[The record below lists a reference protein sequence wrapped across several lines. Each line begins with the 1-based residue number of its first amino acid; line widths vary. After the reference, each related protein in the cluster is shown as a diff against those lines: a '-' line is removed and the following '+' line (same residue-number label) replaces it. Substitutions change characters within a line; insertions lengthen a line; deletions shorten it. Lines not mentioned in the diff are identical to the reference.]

1 MGSPV
6 AEVFRKAAE
15 VLRADPRRSG
25 HVLSLG
31 GAEEFLVSGD
41 LHGNRANLARIVSHA
56 SLASHPG
63 RVLVLQEIAH
73 GPDDRRTGHDRSV
86 EVLLRAVRLMLE
98 RPEQVLFVLGNHDVA
113 QVTGN
118 EITKQGRGSCEAFE
132 KGVREGFGDDAEEIL
147 QAVDEYLLAIPLA
160 IRCGQGVW
168 ISHSL
173 PAPSRTALAGTDVF
187 DWTGPYPPESLRRG
201 GPVYEWTW
209 GRAHTPEQIDA
220 LAERLGVEFFL
231 LGHQHVEA
239 GFEVVS
245 PRAMVVASDHNRGC
259 LCRFGADETLT
270 GETAPDH
277 VLQIQSLR

>member
-6 AEVFRKAAE
+6 AEAFRNAAQI
-15 VLRADPRRSG
+15 LRADPRRSG
-25 HVLSLG
+25 HVVSI
-31 GAEEFLVSGD
+31 EEATDFVVSGD
-41 LHGNRANLARIVSHA
+41 LHGNRRNLAKIISHA
-56 SLASHPG
+56 ALAANPG
-63 RVLVLQEIAH
+63 RVLILQEIAH
-73 GPDDRRTGHDRSV
+73 GPDDPRTGHDRSV

-132 KGVREGFGDDAEEIL
+132 AGVHEGFGDDAEEIL
-147 QAVDEYLLAIPLA
+147 QAVDEYILALPLA

-168 ISHSL
+168 VSHSL
-173 PAPSRTALAGTDVF
+173 PAPRRMELAGTEVF
-187 DWTGPYPPESLRRG
+187 EGTGAHSPESLRRG

-220 LAERLGVEFFL
+220 LAETLGVGFFL
-231 LGHQHVEA
+231 LGHQHVEE
-239 GFEVVS
+239 GFEVLS

-259 LCRFGADETLT
+259 VCRFRADETLT

-277 VLQIQSLR
+277 VHPIQTLR